1 MLDYA
6 ARLCNDRLMKQATRY
21 RRHLEPKAR
30 GRLKFI
36 INVIFDGLGLAVL
49 LIMAYGLVAL
59 ANDYMNGV

>member
-1 MLDYA
+1 
-6 ARLCNDRLMKQATRY
+6 MKQATRY

-49 LIMAYGLVAL
+49 LIMAYGLVAITNNYL
-59 ANDYMNGV
+59 NGV

>member
-1 MLDYA
+1 
-6 ARLCNDRLMKQATRY
+6 MKS

-49 LIMAYGLVAL
+49 LIMAYCLVAL
-59 ANDYMNGV
+59 ANDLMNGV

>member
-1 MLDYA
+1 
-6 ARLCNDRLMKQATRY
+6 MKT

-49 LIMAYGLVAL
+49 LIMAYGLVAITNNYL
-59 ANDYMNGV
+59 NGV

>member
-1 MLDYA
+1 
-6 ARLCNDRLMKQATRY
+6 MKQATRY

-49 LIMAYGLVAL
+49 LFMAWNLVAI
-59 ANDYMNGV
+59 ANEYMNGV

>member
-1 MLDYA
+1 
-6 ARLCNDRLMKQATRY
+6 MKQATRY

-49 LIMAYGLVAL
+49 LIMAYGLVAI
-59 ANDYMNGV
+59 ANDFLNGV